1 MAKFEA
7 NGQLVE
13 LDANTVREYLV
24 NGDAE
29 VSDQEVA
36 MFINL
41 CKYQGLNPFVREAY
55 LIKYDKTKPAT
66 MVVGKDAFTR
76 RAAQIKECKGW
87 SAGVA
92 VLTAKGEYQEREGT
106 IVTNGE
112 KLVGGWCEILRDG
125 WQKPFKATVNLGEYN
140 TGKSQWS
147 KMPATMIRKVAIVS
161 ALREAFPD
169 KFQGMYDQ
177 SEMGVN
183 GELPEDEILRDTS
196 KDPITAAQKKM
207 FNDLLDA
214 DKEKIEI
221 ARKILANYDYASI
234 KDILQGD
241 FENIMEDLRSAF
253 VELEQVIE
261 VEPVEEI
268 LFDDEDLTEI
278 TGDSYGEK

>member
-1 MAKFEA
+1 MSNALMAKFEA

-13 LDANTVREYLV
+13 LDAKTVREYLV

-36 MFINL
+36 LFINL

-106 IVTNGE
+106 IVTNNE
-112 KLVGGWCEILRDG
+112 KLVGGWCEVMRDG
-125 WQKPFKATVNLGEYN
+125 WQKPFRVTVNLGEYN

-196 KDPITAAQKKM
+196 EEPITAMQKKM
-207 FNDLLDA
+207 INELLN
-214 DKEKIEI
+214 KEQEKIQI
-221 ARKILANYDYASI
+221 AQKVLANYGYASI

-241 FENIMEDLRSAF
+241 FEMIMEDLRSAF
-253 VELEQVIE
+253 VELENVIDI
-261 VEPVEEI
+261 EPEEI
-268 LFDDEDLTEI
+268 LFDEEDMPEVV
-278 TGDSYGEK
+278 GE